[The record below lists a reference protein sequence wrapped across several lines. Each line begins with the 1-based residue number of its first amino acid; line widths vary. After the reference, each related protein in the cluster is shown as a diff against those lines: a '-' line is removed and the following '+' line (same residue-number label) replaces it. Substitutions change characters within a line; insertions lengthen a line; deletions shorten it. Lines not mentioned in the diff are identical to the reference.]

1 MKFTYTY
8 RSSDGQRHTAEIVAE
23 SRDAAFAKVRTELG
37 IKPIKVVAAEG
48 ESGALGDRALPD
60 GRNKRYRWIWGA
72 AILAAAILAVVVGI
86 WWWGRAAR
94 PEAAPYQVMTPQ
106 GAVTLS
112 VATPL
117 PRQAIPGNRRK
128 IEEAVAQERD
138 PPVFRFAAERWLA
151 RYAEPGRKPP
161 ATGGT
166 PVVPVNGQDARSPS
180 ETGGTPVAPDAAK
193 IAAPHTSRPSSA
205 DFETALRE
213 PIRIASTDFTEVVD
227 LKRIVTGMKR
237 EMRAYIAG
245 GGTVEQYLAELEK
258 RQRLEISYRDNAE
271 RRPNEML
278 KGQDARSP
286 SATGGTPVVPDAAK
300 MAAPH
305 VGGTPVSGQDARG
318 RDSLKA
324 AYAYW
329 LKANAQLQ
337 AMGIYPLALPDAL
350 RPYQMSLDI
359 EE

>member
-1 MKFTYTY
+1 MLFTYTY
-8 RSSDGQRHTAEIVAE
+8 RSSDGQRHTAEIEAE
-23 SRDAAFAKVRTELG
+23 SRDAAFARVRTELG

-72 AILAAAILAVVVGI
+72 AILAAIMLVAAGGVV
-86 WWWGRAAR
+86 WWMRRSNRESQTANGEPAASQDQSITV
-94 PEAAPYQVMTPQ
+94 ATPQ

-117 PRQAIPGNRRK
+117 PRQMIPGDRRK
-128 IEEAVAQERD
+128 IEEAGARERD
-138 PPVFRFAAERWLA
+138 PPVFRFVAERWLA
-151 RYAEPGRKPP
+151 RFAEPGRKPP

-166 PVVPVNGQDARSPS
+166 PLAPVNGQDARSPS
-180 ETGGTPVAPDAAK
+180 ATGGTPLAPDAAK
-193 IAAPHTSRPSSA
+193 MAAPHTSRPSSA
-205 DFETALRE
+205 DFDTALRE
-213 PIRIASTDFTEVVD
+213 PIRIASSDFTEVVD

-271 RRPNEML
+271 RRLNDML
-278 KGQDARSP
+278 NGQDARSH
-286 SATGGTPVVPDAAK
+286 SATGGTPVV
-300 MAAPH
+300 
-305 VGGTPVSGQDARG
+305 PVSGQDARG

-337 AMGIYPLALPDAL
+337 AMGIYPLALPDSL
-350 RPYQMSLDI
+350 RSYQMSLDI
-359 EE
+359 DE

>member
-8 RSSDGQRHTAEIVAE
+8 RSSDGQRRTAEIEAE
-23 SRDAAFAKVRTELG
+23 SRDAAFERVRAELG
-37 IKPIKVVAAEG
+37 IKPIKVVAAVENG
-48 ESGALGDRALPD
+48 GALGERALPN
-60 GRNKRYRWIWGA
+60 GRDKRDRSRWTWGA
-72 AILAAAILAVVVGI
+72 AILAAAILAVGLGA
-86 WWWGRAAR
+86 WWWFTGRAAR

-112 VATPL
+112 VAPPL
-117 PRQAIPGNRRK
+117 PRQTIPGDRRR
-128 IEEAVAQERD
+128 IEAGRD
-138 PPVFRFAAERWLA
+138 IIFTNAAERLLA
-151 RYAEPGRKPP
+151 RFAEPGRAVAASEGAKPTE
-161 ATGGT
+161 A
-166 PVVPVNGQDARSPS
+166 
-180 ETGGTPVAPDAAK
+180 EFAAC
-193 IAAPHTSRPSSA
+193 
-205 DFETALRE
+205 LRE

-271 RRPNEML
+271 RRLNDML
-278 KGQDARSP
+278 NGQDARSP
-286 SATGGTPVVPDAAK
+286 SATGGTPVI
-300 MAAPH
+300 
-305 VGGTPVSGQDARG
+305 PVNGQDARSRSG
-318 RDSLKA
+318 QPSLKA

-350 RPYQMSLDI
+350 RSYQMSLDI